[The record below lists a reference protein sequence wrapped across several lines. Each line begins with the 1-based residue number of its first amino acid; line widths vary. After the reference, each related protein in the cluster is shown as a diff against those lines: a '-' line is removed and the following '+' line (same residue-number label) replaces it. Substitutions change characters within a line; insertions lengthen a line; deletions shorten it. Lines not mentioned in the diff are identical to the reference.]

1 MKEFEASHADY
12 LGKDESK
19 QKKTGDFPTLREN
32 SASLW
37 RIEAKG
43 KSGLGASRR
52 DLDTAR
58 ETQRSKNHTT
68 FFQVKSSP
76 GQKMSPR
83 PREQRVGVSWVLH
96 CPERAGSSQ

>member
-19 QKKTGDFPTLREN
+19 QKKTVDFPTLREN

-76 GQKMSPR
+76 ENVPKTQGTESGCIL
-83 PREQRVGVSWVLH
+83 GVAL
-96 CPERAGSSQ
+96 P